1 MRPSIT
7 TWPHTWKVDLM
18 KFLVFIAPN
27 NFRDETV
34 STIKVFFERWGV
46 DYDISS
52 YSKKECVGAHG
63 AVYNPS
69 INTNVAAVAN
79 YDGIVLVDGNGVEDY
94 KLYEYRPLLDLLLKF
109 NSQNKIIGAVN
120 NAIKVVARA
129 NIINGKKVAVPED
142 IETKRTVLLFHGVP
156 SEKNVEISGNIVTI
170 KGGSLEEQVQE
181 LLQHI
186 GAI

>member
-1 MRPSIT
+1 MR
-7 TWPHTWKVDLM
+7 
-18 KFLVFIAPN
+18 FLVFIAPN

-34 STIKVFFERWGV
+34 STIKMFFERWGI

-63 AVYNPS
+63 AVYSPS
-69 INTNVAAVAN
+69 VNTNVAAVGN
-79 YDGIVLVDGNGVEDY
+79 YDGIVLVDGNGIEDY
-94 KLYEYRPLLDLLLKF
+94 KLYEYRPLLDLLLQF

-129 NIINGKKVAVPED
+129 NIINGKKMVVPD
-142 IETKRTVLLFHGVP
+142 DVETKRAILLFHGVP
-156 SEKNVEISGNIVTI
+156 SDKNVEISGNIATM
-170 KGGSLEEQVQE
+170 KGSSLETQVHE

>member
-1 MRPSIT
+1 
-7 TWPHTWKVDLM
+7 M
-18 KFLVFIAPN
+18 KFLIFIAPN

-34 STIKVFFERWGV
+34 STIKVFFERWGI

-63 AVYNPS
+63 AVYSPS
-69 INTNVAAVAN
+69 VNTNVVSVTN
-79 YDGIVLVDGNGVEDY
+79 YDGVVLVDGKGIEDY

-129 NIINGKKVAVPED
+129 NIINGRKVAMLED
-142 IETKRTVLLFHGVP
+142 AETKRAVLLFHGVP
-156 SEKNVEISGNIVTI
+156 SDKAIEISGNIVTMN
-170 KGGSLEEQVQE
+170 GNSLESPVQE
-181 LLQHI
+181 FLKHI